1 MYVIIDTHEGGDSP
15 KVIFSTYR
23 RDVAEEIVF
32 SIYEEYMYDYFNM
45 YIQKY
50 PTFSIGYLID
60 FAESSAR
67 NDIRFINIEK
77 IPATVEDYW
86 LLQDY

>member
-23 RDVAEEIVF
+23 RDTAEEIVL
-32 SIYEEYMYDYFNM
+32 SIYEESMYDYFNI

-50 PTFSIGYLID
+50 PTFSNGYLID
-60 FAESSAR
+60 FAKSSAR
-67 NDIRFINIEK
+67 NDMRFINIEK
-77 IPATVEDYW
+77 VPITVEDYW
-86 LLQDY
+86 FCKT

>member
-23 RDVAEEIVF
+23 KDTAEEIIF

-67 NDIRFINIEK
+67 NDMRFINIEK
-77 IPATVEDYW
+77 VPITVEDYW
-86 LLQDY
+86 FCKS